1 MAEKTLKAF
10 FKENVIKKV
19 PVQYAASK
27 RMVGEDGK
35 PVPWEIRVLTNEEM
49 DSLRDACT
57 KRIPVK
63 GIKDWKMEFDQDK
76 FMIEMTLKSVVF
88 PNLNDAEL
96 QGNWDAIGAEEL
108 LKAMLTPGELVDLYS
123 AVSQASDFEAGMG
136 DKIKTVKNS

>member
-1 MAEKTLKAF
+1 MAAGTSPPILLRKENQMAEKTLKTF

-57 KRIPVK
+57 KRIPIK
-63 GIKDWKMEFDQDK
+63 GTKDWKMEFDQDK

-96 QGNWDAIGAEEL
+96 RGTGTQLERKNY
-108 LKAMLTPGELVDLYS
+108 LKRC
-123 AVSQASDFEAGMG
+123 
-136 DKIKTVKNS
+136 

>member
-10 FKENVIKKV
+10 FKENVIKKA
-19 PVQYAASK
+19 PVQYTASK

-63 GIKDWKMEFDQDK
+63 GTKDWKMEFDQDK

-96 QGNWDAIGAEEL
+96 QGNWDSIGAEEL
-108 LKAMLTPGELVDLYS
+108 LKAMLTPGELADLYS

>member
-10 FKENVIKKV
+10 FKENVIKKA
-19 PVQYAASK
+19 PVQYTASK

-63 GIKDWKMEFDQDK
+63 GTKDWKME
-76 FMIEMTLKSVVF
+76 F

-108 LKAMLTPGELVDLYS
+108 LKAMLTPGELADLYS

>member
-10 FKENVIKKV
+10 FKENVIKKA

-57 KRIPVK
+57 NEFQSKELRTGRWNLIRI
-63 GIKDWKMEFDQDK
+63 
-76 FMIEMTLKSVVF
+76 
-88 PNLNDAEL
+88 
-96 QGNWDAIGAEEL
+96 
-108 LKAMLTPGELVDLYS
+108 
-123 AVSQASDFEAGMG
+123 
-136 DKIKTVKNS
+136 NS